1 MKTLLI
7 DMDLFT
13 KAAHNG
19 LLLNLIAFHAGREK
33 NTGCYAS
40 YETLAQEANKS
51 RDTIQRGVAQLIK
64 DGWIYLA
71 GFRNRCRL
79 IKLTAKTLM
88 VMAGAKQTAEAQE
101 NGQEKK
107 QEDTPHTAYVHEV
120 HTAPVHEVHTASMP
134 HRTYSEQT
142 KEHSVCVHSASQK
155 EKIQAPQKTEHTH
168 TVSLS
173 KSKRVTRKKEVSPA
187 VPVPSDVEEVKDYA
201 EKTGGSREQAISF
214 FKYYSSTGWTANGNF
229 IHNWKARFDLWLE
242 TDRRKAAEKTASI
255 PLKKAAGSEY
265 MSDEAYSRTLAA
277 IEAEQDIVW
286 GY

>member
-7 DMDLFT
+7 DMDLYRAT
-13 KAAHNG
+13 SNG
-19 LLLNLIAFHAGREK
+19 ILLNIIAFHAGREK

-40 YETLAQEANKS
+40 Y
-51 RDTIQRGVAQLIK
+51 DTIAAEMGRTRAAVQKGVTKLLQE
-64 DGWIYLA
+64 GWIYLA
-71 GFRNRCRL
+71 GFRNRCRVIML
-79 IKLTAKTLM
+79 APKALAIILNK
-88 VMAGAKQTAEAQE
+88 GSEQTRAQE
-101 NGQEKK
+101 NIPASEQPHVDRSIQVHVDHGK
-107 QEDTPHTAYVHEV
+107 QVHID
-120 HTAPVHEVHTASMP
+120 HSI